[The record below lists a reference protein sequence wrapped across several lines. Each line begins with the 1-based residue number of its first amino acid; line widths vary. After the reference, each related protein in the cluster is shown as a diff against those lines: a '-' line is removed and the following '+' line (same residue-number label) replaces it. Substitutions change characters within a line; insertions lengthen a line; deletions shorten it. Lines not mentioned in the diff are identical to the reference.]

1 MIFTRPLFLYS
12 IPVVILIG
20 SALIVFNMMR
30 KRKLVD
36 KILAT
41 GHKSNLSLTDMKA
54 EILKEFFI
62 VLALVSFLFA
72 AAGPADESEISS
84 MTKKGIDVIFV
95 CDISRSMDASL
106 PVRKLETAK
115 KIMTGVIERRP
126 DDRISLIIFSGSSTI
141 VSPLTF
147 DHRSLLSAI
156 EKLSAQTTT
165 STGTALSGA
174 FGSLERVIE
183 KEATRSTAVILL
195 SDGEDFG
202 PDISGGI
209 QNLSENRIPV
219 ISVGI
224 GSVDSDPVPEINY
237 KGEITG
243 YIMLSAY
250 DTAKTYLDEEM
261 LKRISNS
268 TKGLYLKAENSSRT
282 AEEISNFLEGLKKE
296 TISQKQDVLFVYHY
310 EIPLAIG
317 AVLIALSITVEKK
330 RRIKKCYL

>member
-1 MIFTRPLFLYS
+1 MIFTRPIFLYS
-12 IPVVILIG
+12 IPVVILICL
-20 SALIVFNMMR
+20 ALIIFNMLR

-41 GHKSNLSLTDMKA
+41 GHKPNLSLTDMKA
-54 EILKEFFI
+54 EILKELFI
-62 VLALVSFLFA
+62 LLAITSFLFA

-84 MTKKGIDVIFV
+84 MTKKGIDIIFV
-95 CDISRSMDASL
+95 CDISRSMDASS

-115 KIMTGVIERRP
+115 KIMIGVIERRP

-156 EKLSAQTTT
+156 EKLSTRTTT

-174 FGSLERVIE
+174 FASIERVLE
-183 KEATRSTAVILL
+183 KEVTRSTAVILL

-202 PDISGGI
+202 PDVSEGI
-209 QNLSENRIPV
+209 LNLSENSIPV

-224 GSVDSDPVPEINY
+224 GNIEGDPVPEIDS

-250 DTAKTYLDEEM
+250 DTAKTYLNEEM
-261 LKRISNS
+261 LKGISNS
-268 TKGLYLKAENSSRT
+268 TGGTYLKTQNPSRT
-282 AEEISNFLEGLKKE
+282 SDEISNFLDRLKKE
-296 TISQKQDVLFVYHY
+296 TISQKQDILFVYHY

-317 AVLIALSITVEKK
+317 AIMIALSITVEKK